1 LLSGAAALKALGER
15 GSAFQLERHPQPL
28 QAIEAM
34 HDKEIGITAL
44 AAALHV
50 MAKPTAPKSV
60 ATLDERRI
68 PIPAILRGDDLA
80 A

>member
-1 LLSGAAALKALGER
+1 MSDFIATEYAD
-15 GSAFQLERHPQPL
+15 SQSSSHPCDL
-28 QAIEAM
+28 QV
-34 HDKEIGITAL
+34 HLYREIGISAL

-50 MAKPTAPKSV
+50 IATPTAPKSG
-60 ATLDERRI
+60 ATLDECRI

>member
-1 LLSGAAALKALGER
+1 MSDFIATEYADPR
-15 GSAFQLERHPQPL
+15 SSCHPCDL
-28 QAIEAM
+28 QV
-34 HDKEIGITAL
+34 HLYKEIGITAL

-50 MAKPTAPKSV
+50 MAKPTAPKSG

>member
-1 LLSGAAALKALGER
+1 MSDSIATEYADPRSSG
-15 GSAFQLERHPQPL
+15 HPHDL
-28 QAIEAM
+28 QV
-34 HDKEIGITAL
+34 HRYREIGITAL

-50 MAKPTAPKSV
+50 MAKPTAPESG

>member
-1 LLSGAAALKALGER
+1 MSDFIATEYADPQSSGLPHDLQV
-15 GSAFQLERHPQPL
+15 QLY
-28 QAIEAM
+28 
-34 HDKEIGITAL
+34 KEIGITAL

-50 MAKPTAPKSV
+50 MAKPTAPKNG

>member
-1 LLSGAAALKALGER
+1 MSDFIATEYADPQSSG
-15 GSAFQLERHPQPL
+15 HP
-28 QAIEAM
+28 
-34 HDKEIGITAL
+34 HDPQVHLYKEIGITAL

-50 MAKPTAPKSV
+50 MAKPTAPKNG
-60 ATLDERRI
+60 ATLDERPI